1 MHIPIG
7 ESALIYKKKRFQ
19 ESPVMEGPSSG
30 SIQMVKTSEDI
41 HFTDLKG
48 DQLRAILDNLNLS
61 LLAAPFENYR
71 VDGTHLSSVESPED
85 ILDIDP
91 SIKIVFART
100 FFGYLTEWKKNG
112 GKIPKKHLVP
122 LAQQPRRPDSVI
134 FFAYYT

>member
-1 MHIPIG
+1 
-7 ESALIYKKKRFQ
+7 
-19 ESPVMEGPSSG
+19 MEGPSSG